1 MTAAAIHSGRRLAE
15 ALMTATATIYRRT
28 GERRDGIRVVAQWSV
43 VYTGR
48 AKLQTYEAY
57 EQTPGG
63 SSGATVTVQRS
74 HLHLP
79 VGAYSPEPGDVARM
93 DTSRDPHMVG
103 RLWRVTTRWPAKEHA
118 TAYRASVEELIGD
131 DLTTFESGEVI
142 P

>member
-1 MTAAAIHSGRRLAE
+1 
-15 ALMTATATIYRRT
+15 MTATATIYRRT

-43 VYTGR
+43 AYAGR
-48 AKLQTYEAY
+48 CKVQTYEGY

-74 HLHLP
+74 QVHVP
-79 VGAYSPEPGDVARM
+79 VGAYSPEPGDVARV
-93 DTSRDPHMVG
+93 DDSRDPHMIG
-103 RLWRVTTRWPAKEHA
+103 RLWRVTTRWPVKEHA

-131 DLTTFESGEVI
+131 DLTAFESGEVI